1 MAHPEHSQGPWAHR
15 TKPYRSNSFL
25 SSPRLIL
32 FLVFLLLVLFVL
44 GATL

>member
-1 MAHPEHSQGPWAHR
+1 MSHPEHFQGHWAHR
-15 TKPYRSNSFL
+15 TKPHRSNSLL

-44 GATL
+44 GATS